1 MYLPS
6 QGYTFDVI
14 LTSSVQYFSAGCI
27 FDVIGSIF
35 GQQQLIMVNYACRFN
50 QSETGKYFEWIIM
63 IVITDNIFVLVRL
76 SFLFWDALS
85 LLRGSYTF
93 VWRSSYVSFSYQRK
107 LFFSQER
114 FIPPFGRSDNTKFKL
129 NVAVCAHVCWL
140 FCVLYVRLFFFRKTC
155 CIPRRLPQIS
165 ELSSN

>member
-50 QSETGKYFEWIIM
+50 QSETGKYFE
-63 IVITDNIFVLVRL
+63 
-76 SFLFWDALS
+76 
-85 LLRGSYTF
+85 
-93 VWRSSYVSFSYQRK
+93 
-107 LFFSQER
+107 
-114 FIPPFGRSDNTKFKL
+114 
-129 NVAVCAHVCWL
+129 
-140 FCVLYVRLFFFRKTC
+140 
-155 CIPRRLPQIS
+155 
-165 ELSSN
+165 